1 MVAVCIG
8 LALIVLM
15 GLADIAEP
23 LFSVVRR
30 QREIEKAG
38 W

>member
-1 MVAVCIG
+1 MVAACLG
-8 LALIVLM
+8 LGLVVLM

-23 LFSVVRR
+23 LFSLVCR